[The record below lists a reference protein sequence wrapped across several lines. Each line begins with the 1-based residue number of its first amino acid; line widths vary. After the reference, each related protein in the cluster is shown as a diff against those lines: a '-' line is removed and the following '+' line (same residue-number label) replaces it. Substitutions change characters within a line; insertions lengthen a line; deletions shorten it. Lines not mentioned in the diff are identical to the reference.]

1 MKYSMPA
8 QSYQGLS
15 DSIGNALKTFA
26 MMPEMRQKWADENY
40 NTELKQRG
48 LMADMS
54 LKDAQRQKY
63 EQEVSAAKA
72 QQERGTLP
80 NLLQNAFRIRG
91 VPESQVKDLAGFAQ
105 TGQMPGQYVQPP
117 ADLGGG
123 PALPVPKFYED
134 DTVSQAMKILG
145 LTNNAMAMGDKN
157 SEKVTQS
164 LGMMQDQDVLTQ
176 ALEMQKRGDLM
187 GMNALNAVRGKK
199 EFTPF
204 KAVGN
209 TGTAL
214 NEVTGQQPVSNA
226 ALATLFGKEGESR
239 IAENRAQAGASGA
252 LAGLRGVQ
260 TGNARI
266 QGGIDALDYQAAKE
280 GKPLPS
286 HNRGANTSEGALS
299 STVIRTLQVPALDE
313 KGRPVRNP
321 MTGEIETTT
330 DQDALKQ
337 FYSWADQNNRK
348 PTAMA
353 FSQWEAKGRPGSV
366 ATSPNLQTPAQKT
379 APTKPAKTSGGMPQV
394 KTRAEA
400 MALPKG
406 TRFLDPDG
414 IERVR

>member
-1 MKYSMPA
+1 MKYTIPG
-8 QSYQGLS
+8 QSYEGLS
-15 DSIGNALKTFA
+15 NSISNALKTFA

-164 LGMMQDQDVLTQ
+164 LGMIQDQDVLTQ
-176 ALEMQKRGDLM
+176 AVEMAKRGDLM
-187 GMNALNAVRGKK
+187 GMNALNSIRGKK

-209 TGTAL
+209 TGTAF
-214 NEVTGQQPVSNA
+214 NEVTGQQPVSNQ

-239 IAENRAQAGASGA
+239 VAENRAQAGAAGA

-286 HNRGANTSEGALS
+286 TNRASRGADSTNAATDNKIFQKMMGEAQWANATDAEFTAELNRRSALTPS
-299 STVIRTLQVPALDE
+299 RQAQAPKAEAAPAGKYAPMPKE
-313 KGRPVRNP
+313 K
-321 MTGEIETTT
+321 T
-330 DQDALKQ
+330 ALKKGEV
-337 FYSWADQNNRK
+337 YDTPRGAARWNGS
-348 PTAMA
+348 A
-353 FSQWEAKGRPGSV
+353 FEK
-366 ATSPNLQTPAQKT
+366 L
-379 APTKPAKTSGGMPQV
+379 
-394 KTRAEA
+394 
-400 MALPKG
+400 
-406 TRFLDPDG
+406 
-414 IERVR
+414 